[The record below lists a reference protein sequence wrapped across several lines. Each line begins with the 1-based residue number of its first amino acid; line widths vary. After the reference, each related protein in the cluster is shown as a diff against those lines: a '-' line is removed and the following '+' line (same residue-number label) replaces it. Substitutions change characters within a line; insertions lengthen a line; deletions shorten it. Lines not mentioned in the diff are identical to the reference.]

1 MLNTLKNFFNQQD
14 IKDTVRV
21 GDLDY
26 VFAKAHGS
34 GNLHEV
40 TEFLQE
46 HNIDVLEYTTK
57 IYPSMFVNSTLLKHV
72 DIPDSVDS
80 IGNGAFENCNK
91 LESIIISDSVTSIG
105 ERAFYDCDSL
115 KSIDYSGTKE
125 QWHGLSKYSNS
136 IPKICII
143 HCTDGDI
150 NVN

>member
-1 MLNTLKNFFNQQD
+1 MNTIQKFFNQQD
-14 IKDTVRV
+14 IKDAVRI

-26 VFAKAHGS
+26 VFAKAHGN

-80 IGNGAFENCNK
+80 IGEDSFKGCTKLMHISLPSGLKAIFSGAFCGC
-91 LESIIISDSVTSIG
+91 TSLH
-105 ERAFYDCDSL
+105 EVNF
-115 KSIDYSGTKE
+115 KGTIE
-125 QWHGLSKYSNS
+125 
-136 IPKICII
+136 
-143 HCTDGDI
+143 
-150 NVN
+150 